1 LHGSRATATKECVM
15 HLHYVKVVFGR
26 GSIDVGGGWSGF
38 VVLCNYVWRVGAV
51 YFGTVSK

>member
-1 LHGSRATATKECVM
+1 M